1 MQPEVLAQVR
11 LHYDLS
17 DRQPDSFTLLTCAR
31 DGLTPLPNSP
41 TLSLVERSAQ
51 PIPVDIL
58 NAVHRLVEANRLQC
72 LWFMREDYLPESAPE
87 ADRIL
92 AEIEL
97 HGDRQAWAE
106 ARKIRAWLSRTI
118 NAAS

>member
-1 MQPEVLAQVR
+1 M
-11 LHYDLS
+11 
-17 DRQPDSFTLLTCAR
+17 TAR
-31 DGLTPLPNSP
+31 PYGP
-41 TLSLVERSAQ
+41 TLSLVERSSQ
-51 PIPVDIL
+51 PIPADIL

-72 LWFMREDYLPESAPE
+72 LWFMKEDYLPESAPE

-97 HGDRQAWAE
+97 RGDRQAWAE